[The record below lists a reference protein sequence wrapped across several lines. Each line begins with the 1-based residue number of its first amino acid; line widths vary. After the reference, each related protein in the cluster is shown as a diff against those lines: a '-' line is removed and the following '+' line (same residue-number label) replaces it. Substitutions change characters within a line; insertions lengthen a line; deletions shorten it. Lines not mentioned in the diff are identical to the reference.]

1 MKALYLENKTL
12 DLRDV
17 ELPTPENNQALV
29 KVKLAGI
36 CNTDLELVKGYMDF
50 NGILGHEFVGVV
62 EESSQPELIG
72 KRVCGEINFGCGKCD
87 YCHRGLSRHCPNR
100 SVLGIVNQAGA
111 FAEYVGIPN
120 ENLKIVP
127 DSIPNKAAVFV
138 EPIAAAFEIL
148 EQVHIKPNQRIAVIG
163 DGKLGLLICQVL
175 KLTCA
180 ELFLIGKHESK
191 LALARSFGLKTILK
205 DEQILEKFDVVVEAS
220 GSPSGFA
227 MAMSL
232 VRPRGTFVLKSTFAG
247 NLEINAAPI
256 VINEIKLV
264 GSRCGLFKPAI
275 RALEQNLIQT
285 SPLIDSIYPFEKA
298 LDAFE
303 KAKSPGTLK
312 VLLQI
317 DD

>member
-285 SPLIDSIYPFEKA
+285 KSLIDSIYPFDNA
-298 LDAFE
+298 LAAFE